1 MNRKHSI
8 AVRCLA
14 LVLALV
20 MILSNAN
27 LGLTMR
33 AQAAEETSTL
43 FELIAASDCGT
54 KDLNAILAY
63 AEALPKLNDETVKYA
78 TEPEVADALLR
89 QDTLA
94 VNAINGWVP
103 YTYTV
108 GNETKEFGGNYTVAL
123 PKDTTEASVV
133 YKFDLNKDAEVK
145 EVLDYVAW
153 LASEAGQQD
162 AALKGVSGGMAMFGL
177 EMLDYDFTWDLIDA
191 IEGLTLEDVG
201 IEIEYDISDLL
212 TGVPEVDAKIEAEA
226 QKEAEKVANAEL
238 DKVKAQY
245 VETVMAMQERMV
257 EPGNFYYT
265 IEGKRGPKY
274 QDMLTIYAMLSEYKS
289 NGLPH
294 YYEHAAD
301 IIAEMAALGDTLYAL
316 LGEFDA
322 EAGEY
327 ANAGMVDALL
337 VEMGYGDAGVDAN
350 ALAQMADRMA
360 TGSKTLSGLKSY
372 TEIDGTYSELKALCD
387 ALAKCGTVTGYKTD
401 LCLYSSAKV
410 VLDDSYKYIK
420 VVLAGTDVVINEKV
434 ETDTVLTEENIA
446 VIIEE
451 IAAKAKHYTVDLE
464 AVKALVGT
472 KMTENVSVECPAE
485 VNVYKLNFVDVDGN
499 LLYTEDI
506 TGDVVK
512 YTLVVRDGH
521 MTEYKIGDAEP
532 VTLAFNGVNEYTFDI
547 NMDDVASG
555 AFKIVVLNDDNIYED
570 VLLDVVVAMN
580 TAYGR
585 EAITLVE
592 ENGTYVAMTADIS
605 MAELVTFVQTLV
617 EKEYAPIYLNDQIFV
632 NESSKLNVN
641 TLVQAMLATENFSSE
656 KMIAMG
662 QGKENNLLTATM
674 KVPGYEMELEL
685 NLTTMPAEMAKV
697 GAALNAVKDFYWF
710 ESNNGKLDMHINLPD
725 KVYEAYATTFI
736 AAGYMDDDTLNLSNE
751 IAMAFVSDYINY
763 IMDMNIDADTFNNTL
778 KAMHIDKDVTEYY
791 EYFALLR
798 SIFKSEAFSYTY
810 SEQLVTFT
818 LEGDKYD
825 LEDLLNLMGMSSS
838 DLDMAMVIMTDDD
851 IVVKT
856 DVILENPAPNYQ
868 ALVVEPGKVNDA
880 GYANKLNVIDYT
892 TDLVAKAPTIGKISS
907 VTLLDD
913 IHGNLTFNGHVIL
926 DLNGKTINGS
936 VVVNGK
942 AVVIDSNLATYN
954 GGTITG
960 SFSAKGG
967 IILGGTFG
975 NDISNFLRDGY
986 IQDNGAVRNAM
997 YYIDG
1002 NGSNYTYVLNA
1013 DFYQLCDG
1021 YLPSVEA
1028 LAVDIATDV
1037 ALNAFPTVGMA
1048 YDGKS
1053 MYGVNLDNLL
1063 NSYLG
1068 DSVGGVF
1075 DAMMTDLTTFVNVEG
1090 INALANDII
1099 DDLTNIQAMSDALNN
1114 DKVIGRMYKFTSY
1127 PFGVK
1132 LVHNE
1137 ESNTMDIGFVA
1148 NTKYPK
1154 NFSVGMKIEGDN
1166 RYFEYAKD
1174 LLTEMA
1180 KVMFIDAEVK
1190 LQQPT
1195 WYANSN
1201 KLTIGG
1207 GAYVDFVLDLSTNGT
1222 STQAIA
1228 IILAYGNPDRAAELM
1243 AAKGCVYELNK
1254 VISDMTV
1261 EEVFSALKAMNRN
1274 TSIAEMADAVGYKYS
1289 TDEMARL
1296 EAAYHVLLCGMG
1308 KVLEV
1313 LDVTGNDTKLSFLAD
1328 GKADVTIDAY
1338 NKVVDASVKGFTGV
1352 AELEFARFSFTLKM
1366 ATKCTGLMG
1375 DVNRDGVVDTD
1386 DAALIC
1392 YYDAE
1397 LIGESD
1403 LHLCVGDVTGDGV
1416 VDTDDAAVICYYDA
1430 ELIEYNQFPCFTK

>member
-33 AQAAEETSTL
+33 AQAAEETGTL

-63 AEALPKLNDETVKYA
+63 AEALPKLNDETVKYE
-78 TEPEVADALLR
+78 TEPEMADALLR

-108 GNETKEFGGNYTVAL
+108 GGETKEFGGNYTVSL
-123 PKDTTEASVV
+123 PKDTTEATVV

-145 EVLDYVAW
+145 TALDYVAW

-162 AALKGVSGGMAMFGL
+162 EALKGVSGNTAMFAL
-177 EMLDYDFTWDLIDA
+177 EMLDYDFTWELIDA
-191 IEGLTLEDVG
+191 IDALTLEDVG
-201 IEIEYDISDLL
+201 IELEYDISDLL
-212 TGVPEVDAKIEAEA
+212 TGNPEVDAKIEAEA
-226 QKEAEKVANAEL
+226 KKEAEKVANAEL

-245 VETVMAMQERMV
+245 ISTVEELQDRIV
-257 EPGNFYYT
+257 EEGNFYYS
-265 IEGKRGPKY
+265 IAGKRGPKY
-274 QDMLTIYAMLSEYKS
+274 KDMLIIYAMLSEYKEK
-289 NGLPH
+289 GLPH
-294 YYEHAAD
+294 FYEHAAD
-301 IIAEMAALGDTLYAL
+301 IIAEMAALGQTLYNL
-316 LGEFDA
+316 LGEYDA
-322 EAGEY
+322 VTGTY
-327 ANAGMVDALL
+327 ANDGMVNALL
-337 VEMGYGDAGVDAN
+337 EEMGYGGMVGAAE
-350 ALAQMADRMA
+350 LAAMADRM
-360 TGSKTLSGLKSY
+360 TNGSKTLGALKSY
-372 TEIDGTYSELKALCD
+372 TEIDGTYSDLKALCD
-387 ALAKCGTVTGYKTD
+387 AMAKCGTVTGYSTD
-401 LCLYSSAKV
+401 LCLYSGAKV
-410 VLDDSYKYIK
+410 VLDDTYKYIK
-420 VVLAGTDVVINEKV
+420 VALVGTDVVINEKV
-434 ETDTVLTEENIA
+434 ETDTVLTEEDVA
-446 VIIEE
+446 ALADE
-451 IAAKAKHYTVDLE
+451 IANKAKHYTVDLE

-472 KMTENVSVECPAE
+472 KMTEDVSVECPAV
-485 VNVYKLNFVDVDGN
+485 VNVYKLNFVDAEGN
-499 LLYTEDI
+499 VLYTEDI
-506 TGDVVK
+506 MGDAVK
-512 YTLVVRDGH
+512 YNLVVRDGH

-532 VTLAFNGVNEYTFDI
+532 FTLAFNGTNECEIDI

-555 AFKIVVLNDDNIYED
+555 AFKIVILNDDNIYED
-570 VLLDVVVAMN
+570 VLLDVIVAMN
-580 TAYGR
+580 DAYGR
-585 EAITLVE
+585 EAVTLTE
-592 ENGTYVAMTADIS
+592 ENGTYVAMTANIS
-605 MAELVTFVQTLV
+605 LEEMITFIQTLV
-617 EKEYAPIYLNDQIFV
+617 EKQYAPIYLNDQIFV
-632 NESSKLNVN
+632 NESSKMNVN
-641 TLVQAMLATENFSSE
+641 TLIQAMLATENFSSE
-656 KMIAMG
+656 KMTAMG
-662 QGKENNLLTATM
+662 QGKEDNLLTATM
-674 KVPGYEMELEL
+674 KVPGYELELEL

-697 GAALNAVKDFYWF
+697 GAALDAVKEFYWF

-725 KVYEAYATTFI
+725 KVYEAYATTFM
-736 AAGYMDDDTLNLSNE
+736 AAGYMDDDNLNLSNE
-751 IAMAFVSDYINY
+751 IAMAFISDYINY
-763 IMDMNIDADTFNNTL
+763 VMDMSIDENTFNNTL
-778 KAMHIDKDVTEYY
+778 KAMHIDKDVSAYY
-791 EYFALLR
+791 DYFALTR

-810 SEQLVTFT
+810 SEQLLTFN

-825 LEDLLNLMGMSSS
+825 VQDLMAMVGLSSS
-838 DLDMAMVIMTDDD
+838 SLDMAMVIMTDDD
-851 IVVKT
+851 IVLNT
-856 DVILENPAPNYQ
+856 NVILENPAPAYQ
-868 ALVVEPGKVNDA
+868 ALVIEPGKVNDA

-892 TDLVAKAPTIGKISS
+892 TDLVAKAPTIGKIAS
-907 VTLLDD
+907 VTLLSD
-913 IHGNLTFNGHVIL
+913 INGNLTFNGNVIL

-960 SFSAKGG
+960 SFSANGG
-967 IILGGTFG
+967 MILGGTFG
-975 NDISNFLRDGY
+975 NDISKFLRDGY

-997 YYIDG
+997 YYIEG

-1028 LAVDIATDV
+1028 LAVDIATDM
-1037 ALNAFPTVGMA
+1037 ALNTFPTVGMA

-1053 MYGVNLDNLL
+1053 IYGLNLDNLL
-1063 NSYLG
+1063 NNYLG
-1068 DSVGGVF
+1068 NSFGGAF
-1075 DAMMTDLTTFVNVEG
+1075 DAMMTDLTTYVNVEG
-1090 INALANDII
+1090 VNALANDIV
-1099 DDLTNIQAMSDALNN
+1099 DDLTNIQAMADALNN
-1114 DKVIGRMYKFTSY
+1114 DKVIGRQYKFSSY
-1127 PFGVK
+1127 PIGAKF
-1132 LVHNE
+1132 VHNE
-1137 ESNTMDIGFVA
+1137 ESNTLDIGFVA

-1154 NFSVGMKIEGDN
+1154 NFSIGMKIEGENKYYD
-1166 RYFEYAKD
+1166 YAKT

-1180 KVMFIDAEVK
+1180 KVLFIDAEVK

-1195 WYANSN
+1195 WYANTN
-1201 KLTIGG
+1201 KLTVGG
-1207 GAYVDFVLDLSTNGT
+1207 GAYVDFVLDLSINGT

-1228 IILAYGNPDRAAELM
+1228 IILAYGNPDRADELM

-1254 VISDMTV
+1254 VIADMTV
-1261 EEVFSALKAMNRN
+1261 EEVFTALKAMNRN
-1274 TSIAEMADAVGYKYS
+1274 TSISEMADAVGYKYS
-1289 TDEMARL
+1289 TAEMARL
-1296 EAAYHVLLCGMG
+1296 ESAYHVLLCGMG

-1313 LDVTGNDTKLSFLAD
+1313 IDVTGNDTKLSFLAD

-1338 NKVVDASVKGFTGV
+1338 NKVIDASVKGFTGV

-1416 VDTDDAAVICYYDA
+1416 VDTDDAALICYYDA
-1430 ELIEYNQFPCFTK
+1430 ELITMDDFPCNSK